1 MILAVLI
8 VTAVFL
14 TACNVSMAG
23 GIAGG
28 SLGTLLLLVLFL
40 GGSATTQAGCAEDTG
55 ENERNTVDIGPCL
68 TPGNPWDT
76 GTIEEDM
83 GTDQGVDS
91 GSDAGS
97 SMDAGSDAGSRRD
110 AGSGM
115 DAGSDAGA
123 DATMG
128 ALSPDDRSR
137 LREKYRDRLPADVL
151 ARLDDDEMV

>member
-40 GGSATTQAGCAEDTG
+40 GGSATTQSGCIDTQ
-55 ENERNTVDIGPCL
+55 PCL
-68 TPGNPWDT
+68 SYLPEDQGVGGDAGDDMEISPCLQPPL
-76 GTIEEDM
+76 EDM
-83 GTDQGVDS
+83 GTDQGGDS
-91 GSDAGS
+91 GS
-97 SMDAGSDAGSRRD
+97 R
-110 AGSGM
+110 M

-137 LREKYRDRLPADVL
+137 LREKYRDRLPDDVL